1 MSREQPKRPSSTDA
15 RGDRYRDRDRDA
27 GGGSSITKEQQR
39 KAPPKVAFGGSAV
52 IAPKNVLSKAGGDS
66 MGPVP
71 VPGYGV
77 AKSTAGK
84 KPTAQLAFG
93 GRAPSVTVDRR
104 VKAEQEAPVGKSRG
118 SSLGVVKGPVI
129 VSYDDEDGHM
139 SSKSNG
145 NGNGSRRNVD
155 PKRYAGRGY
164 GNSNGS
170 SVSGRDRDNEL
181 NGESE
186 YLRMDAASDDV
197 MSGDQLD
204 RLLVQAKRVRAAPH

>member
-1 MSREQPKRPSSTDA
+1 MGREQPKRPSSSDA
-15 RGDRYRDRDRDA
+15 RGDRLRDRDT
-27 GGGSSITKEQQR
+27 GGVSSTTKEQQR
-39 KAPPKVAFGGSAV
+39 KVSPKVAFGGSAV
-52 IAPKNVLSKAGGDS
+52 TTSKNVLSKAGGDS

-71 VPGYGV
+71 GYGV
-77 AKSTAGK
+77 GLARGTTGK

-104 VKAEQEAPVGKSRG
+104 VKAELEAPLGRSIG
-118 SSLGVVKGPVI
+118 LSLGVVKGPVI
-129 VSYDDEDGHM
+129 VSYDDDEDGHVG
-139 SSKSNG
+139 SKSNG
-145 NGNGSRRNVD
+145 NGIRRTVN
-155 PKRYAGRGY
+155 PKRYAGRGN
-164 GNSNGS
+164 GDSNGS

-186 YLRMDAASDDV
+186 YLRMDAASEDV